1 MEIMTRIP
9 DIQVSVLDL
18 ALKKNDISTNKNEST
33 YNLAIIESL
42 VV

>member
-9 DIQVSVLDL
+9 DIQVLVLEL
-18 ALKKNDISTNKNEST
+18 ALKKNDISKNKNEST
-33 YNLAIIESL
+33 YYLEIIESL